1 MYAKGILQEKDI
13 IRKNNMFTLNP
24 SYYGSVFVTPKII
37 VEKYIKMAS
46 FCALKSLLWILNNQ
60 GGNFSVEEIAKAV
73 GSSQADT
80 KEAVEYWISEG
91 ILIKNG
97 DSSPVPSPT
106 VSDSHLKN
114 EEVKSEN
121 KSATEV
127 KEKPSAPEIKLV
139 RPTYEQVS
147 QRIAEDDNIA
157 GLLNQAQIMLGK
169 SLGFNNQSAFI
180 QMYDDYGLS
189 VEVILTLIQ
198 YCINIGKK
206 STAYM
211 LSTAKIFYEKDID
224 TLEKANEFIDRNKKI
239 MKIYE
244 EFCQFTGISAP
255 TPTPKQTDYFLNWDD
270 MGLSVEM
277 MVLAYNET
285 IDRKGKINFNY
296 TNKILENWHENGY
309 KTPDDVKNAREAYK
323 KQKQGTSERSY
334 DINKAV
340 EQATSGELV
349 YKKKKRDD
357 K

>member
-1 MYAKGILQEKDI
+1 ML
-13 IRKNNMFTLNP
+13 TLNP
-24 SYYGSVFVTPKII
+24 SYYGSVFVTPKVI

-60 GGNFSVEEIAKAV
+60 GGNFSVEEIAKAI
-73 GSSQADT
+73 GSSPADT
-80 KEAVEYWISEG
+80 KEAVEYWVSEG
-91 ILIKNG
+91 ILIMSGEN
-97 DSSPVPSPT
+97 SAVPSPT
-106 VSDSHLKN
+106 VSDSYLKK
-114 EEVKSEN
+114 EEDKKPEI
-121 KSATEV
+121 KAPE
-127 KEKPSAPEIKLV
+127 KEEKAPAPEIKLV
-139 RPTYEQVS
+139 RPTHEQVS
-147 QRIAEDDNIA
+147 QRIAEDDDIA

-169 SLGFNNQSAFI
+169 SLGYNNQSAFV

-244 EFCQFTGISAP
+244 EFCQFTGLSAP
-255 TPTPKQTDYFLNWDD
+255 TPTPKQTDYFLSWDK
-270 MGLSVEM
+270 MGFSVEM
-277 MVLAYNET
+277 MVLAYNDT
-285 IDRKGKINFNY
+285 VDRKGKINFSY
-296 TNKILENWHENGY
+296 TNKILQNWHESGY
-309 KTPDDVKNAREAYK
+309 KTPEDVKNAREAYK
-323 KQKQGTSERSY
+323 KQKQGNSERSY
-334 DINKAV
+334 DISKAV
-340 EQATSGELV
+340 EQAANGELV

>member
-1 MYAKGILQEKDI
+1 
-13 IRKNNMFTLNP
+13 MFSLNP

-80 KEAVEYWISEG
+80 KEAVEYWVNEG

-97 DSSPVPSPT
+97 DSTPVPSPT
-106 VSDSHLKN
+106 VSDSHLKK

-121 KSATEV
+121 KSAAEV

-139 RPTYEQVS
+139 RPTYEQVA
-147 QRIAEDDNIA
+147 QRMIEDEEIS

-169 SLGFNNQSAFI
+169 TLGYSDNSAFI
-180 QMYDDYGLS
+180 QMYDGYGLS
-189 VEVILTLIQ
+189 SDVILTIIQ

-211 LSTAKIFYEKDID
+211 LSTAKIFYKKDID

-255 TPTPKQTDYFLNWDD
+255 TPTPKQTDFFLSWDE
-270 MGLSVEM
+270 MGISVEM

-285 IDRKGKINFNY
+285 IDRKGKINFDY

-309 KTPDDVKNAREAYK
+309 KTPEDVKNAREAYK

-334 DINKAV
+334 DVNKV
-340 EQATSGELV
+340 LEKVKNDDLV
-349 YKKKKRDD
+349 YRRREKRSS

>member
-1 MYAKGILQEKDI
+1 
-13 IRKNNMFTLNP
+13 MFTLNP

-80 KEAVEYWISEG
+80 KEAVEYWVNEG

-97 DSSPVPSPT
+97 DSTPVPSPT
-106 VSDSHLKN
+106 VSDSHLKK
-114 EEVKSEN
+114 EEVKEE
-121 KSATEV
+121 KKPVAEV
-127 KEKPSAPEIKLV
+127 KDKPSAPEIKLV

-211 LSTAKIFYEKDID
+211 LSVAKIFYEKDID
-224 TLEKANEFIDRNKKI
+224 TLEKANEFIDRNKKVI
-239 MKIYE
+239 KIYE

-255 TPTPKQTDYFLNWDD
+255 TPTPKQTDYFLSWDD

-296 TNKILENWHENGY
+296 TNKILENWHESGY
-309 KTPDDVKNAREAYK
+309 KTPKDVENAREAYK

-334 DINKAV
+334 DINKAM
-340 EQATSGELV
+340 EKAQRGEFSLD
-349 YKKKKRDD
+349 KKKKRKD
-357 K
+357 

>member
-1 MYAKGILQEKDI
+1 
-13 IRKNNMFTLNP
+13 MFSLNP

-60 GGNFSVEEIAKAV
+60 GGNFSVEEIAKAI

-80 KEAVEYWISEG
+80 KEAVEYWINEG

-97 DSSPVPSPT
+97 DSTAVPSPT
-106 VSDSHLKN
+106 VSDSHLKK
-114 EEVKSEN
+114 EEVKEE
-121 KSATEV
+121 KKPVAEV

-147 QRIAEDDNIA
+147 QRIAEDEEIS
-157 GLLNQAQIMLGK
+157 GLLNQVQIMLGK
-169 SLGFNNQSAFI
+169 SLGYNNQSAFI
-180 QMYDDYGLS
+180 QMYDDYGLKF
-189 VEVILTLIQ
+189 EVILTLIQ
-198 YCINIGKK
+198 HCIEIGKN

-211 LSTAKIFYEKDID
+211 LSIAKLFYEKDID
-224 TLEKANEFIDRNKKI
+224 TLEKANEFIDRRKKA
-239 MKIYE
+239 MKIYD

-255 TPTPKQTDYFLNWDD
+255 NPTPKQTEYFMSWDK

-309 KTPDDVKNAREAYK
+309 KTPEDVKNAREAYK

>member
-1 MYAKGILQEKDI
+1 
-13 IRKNNMFTLNP
+13 MFTLNP

-80 KEAVEYWISEG
+80 KEAVEYWVNEG
-91 ILIKNG
+91 ILIRNG
-97 DSSPVPSPT
+97 DSTPVPSPT
-106 VSDSHLKN
+106 VSDSHLKK
-114 EEVKSEN
+114 EEVKAE
-121 KSATEV
+121 KKPAAEV
-127 KEKPSAPEIKLV
+127 KDKPSAPEIKLV

-211 LSTAKIFYEKDID
+211 LSVAKIFYEKDID
-224 TLEKANEFIDRNKKI
+224 TLEKANEFIDRNKKV

-255 TPTPKQTDYFLNWDD
+255 TPTPKQTDYFLSWDD

-296 TNKILENWHENGY
+296 TNKILENWHESGY
-309 KTPDDVKNAREAYK
+309 KTPEDVENAREAYK

>member
-1 MYAKGILQEKDI
+1 ML
-13 IRKNNMFTLNP
+13 TLNP
-24 SYYGSVFVTPKII
+24 SYYGSVFVTPKVI

-60 GGNFSVEEIAKAV
+60 GGNFSVEEIAKAI
-73 GSSQADT
+73 GSSPADT
-80 KEAVEYWISEG
+80 KEAVEYWVSEG
-91 ILIKNG
+91 ILIMSGEN
-97 DSSPVPSPT
+97 SAVPSPT
-106 VSDSHLKN
+106 VSDSYLKK
-114 EEVKSEN
+114 EEVKKPEI
-121 KSATEV
+121 KAPE
-127 KEKPSAPEIKLV
+127 KEEKAPAPEIKLV
-139 RPTYEQVS
+139 RPTHEQVS
-147 QRIAEDDNIA
+147 QRIAEDDDIA

-169 SLGFNNQSAFI
+169 SLGYNNQSAFV

-244 EFCQFTGISAP
+244 EFCQFTGLSAP
-255 TPTPKQTDYFLNWDD
+255 TPTPKQTDYFLSWDK
-270 MGLSVEM
+270 MGFSVEM
-277 MVLAYNET
+277 MVLAYNDT
-285 IDRKGKINFNY
+285 VDRKGKINFSY
-296 TNKILENWHENGY
+296 TNKILQNWHESGY
-309 KTPDDVKNAREAYK
+309 KTPEDVKNAREAYK
-323 KQKQGTSERSY
+323 KQKQGNSERSY
-334 DINKAV
+334 DISKAV
-340 EQATSGELV
+340 EQAANGELV